1 MNLEALE
8 EVKGFMP
15 YHEGKALSKW
25 AEEFSNKGPI
35 MEIGT
40 YCGKSALFLS
50 YGANKNNQLIF
61 TVDHHNGSEEHQ
73 IDEEYFDKH
82 KHVLSIHFL
91 SIFLQQNPIDM
102 H

>member
-15 YHEGKALSKW
+15 YHEGEALSKW

-40 YCGKSALFLS
+40 YCGKSSLLS
-50 YGANKNNQLIF
+50 LI
-61 TVDHHNGSEEHQ
+61 H
-73 IDEEYFDKH
+73 I
-82 KHVLSIHFL
+82 
-91 SIFLQQNPIDM
+91 
-102 H
+102 

>member
-15 YHEGKALSKW
+15 YHEGEALSKW

-40 YCGKSALFLS
+40 YCGKSSSFSLMELIKIINLFLPLIIIMGLKS
-50 YGANKNNQLIF
+50 IKLMKNILIMKYMILKQ
-61 TVDHHNGSEEHQ
+61 TQ
-73 IDEEYFDKH
+73 
-82 KHVLSIHFL
+82 
-91 SIFLQQNPIDM
+91 
-102 H
+102 

>member
-15 YHEGKALSKW
+15 FHEGEALSKW

-40 YCGKSALFLS
+40 YCGKSTLFLS
-50 YGANKNNQLIF
+50 YGANKNNQLVF

-73 IDEEYFDKH
+73 IDEEYLMMKYMIL
-82 KHVLSIHFL
+82 K
-91 SIFLQQNPIDM
+91 QTQ
-102 H
+102 

>member
-15 YHEGKALSKW
+15 FHEGEALSKW

-35 MEIGT
+35 MEIGS
-40 YCGKSALFLS
+40 YCGKSTLFLS
-50 YGANKNNQLIF
+50 YGANKNNQLVF

-73 IDEEYFDKH
+73 IDEEYFDNELILITKV
-82 KHVLSIHFL
+82 KSNNTPNICLVL
-91 SIFLQQNPIDM
+91 
-102 H
+102 